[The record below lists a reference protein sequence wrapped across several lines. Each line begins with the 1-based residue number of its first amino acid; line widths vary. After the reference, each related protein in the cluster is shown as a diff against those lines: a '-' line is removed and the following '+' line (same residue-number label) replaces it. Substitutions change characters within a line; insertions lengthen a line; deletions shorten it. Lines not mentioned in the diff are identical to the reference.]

1 MNLIWSPQSIEDR
14 KQIYAFIA
22 EHDPRAADELDGLF
36 SKQANSLLT
45 FPEMGKPGRVPAT
58 RELVAHKHYI
68 LVYACTGNTI
78 AILTVLHTYR
88 QYPAWQSRI

>member
-14 KQIYAFIA
+14 KQIFSIIA
-22 EHDPRAADELDGLF
+22 EDDPRTAGELDKLF
-36 SKQANSLLT
+36 RKQATALLS
-45 FPEMGKPGRVPAT
+45 FPEMGKPGRVAAT
-58 RELVAHKHYI
+58 RELVVHKHYI

-88 QYPAWQSRI
+88 KYPA